1 MSSQNT
7 DDVYD
12 PAKGRPE
19 EASGSKI
26 VMTVADAQRIF
37 SQYTNDFLEEQEH
50 FVDLLRKNHI
60 EQAISNSNY
69 LHALTLT
76 DLMFRHTDRS
86 FRMLTGFEGDGFLK
100 CLCKSFKSMLTR
112 IQERGGKARI
122 ILVDGDATDLQS
134 IREEFKDTLE
144 VVEAVP
150 SNSESSI
157 AHFLVC
163 DTDMVRDEKPHKKLA
178 EGGNANQI
186 HAEVYF
192 ANRFKGGTFSRKFD
206 LIWEKLVPAE

>member
-1 MSSQNT
+1 MPSQDN
-7 DDVYD
+7 DNVCD
-12 PAKGRPE
+12 PAKGRPDE
-19 EASGSKI
+19 VSGSSAG
-26 VMTVADAQRIF
+26 MTIAEAQKIF

-60 EQAISNSNY
+60 EQALSNSNY

-112 IQERGGKARI
+112 IQKRGGKARI

-134 IREEFKDTLE
+134 IRKEFKDTLE
-144 VVEAVP
+144 VVEAVS
-150 SNSESSI
+150 SNSGSSV

-163 DTDMVRDEKPHKKLA
+163 DTDMVRDEKFHEKLA
-178 EGGNANQI
+178 EDGNANQI

-192 ANRFKGGTFSRKFD
+192 ANRFKGETFSRKFD
-206 LIWEKLVPAE
+206 LIWEKLVLAK